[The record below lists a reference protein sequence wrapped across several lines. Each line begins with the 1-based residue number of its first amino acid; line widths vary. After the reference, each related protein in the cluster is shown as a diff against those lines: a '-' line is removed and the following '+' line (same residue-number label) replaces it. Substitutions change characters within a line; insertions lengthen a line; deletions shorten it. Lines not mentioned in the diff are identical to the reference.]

1 MSAPAWRLI
10 LGGARPGA
18 WNMACDAALL
28 ERVGAGD
35 SPPTLRFYAWDP
47 PAVSLG
53 RHQPEPDPEARAA
66 LAARGIDV
74 VRRPTGGRAVW
85 HGPPGEEL
93 TYAVAA
99 PLGEPPLDAG
109 IGEAYR
115 RIHVALAAGLRALG
129 ADVDLAPRAPSR
141 TRPDSRLAC
150 FAARVPHEIGAGG
163 AKLLGS
169 AQRRSRRA
177 LLQHGSLPL
186 AGDQSPL
193 REAWPDSLAEGAA
206 TTLSAA
212 AGRRVGFHEAAA
224 ALAEAIAEGLNVRL
238 ATGVFHE
245 DEDAAVAARTKAA
258 PRLTVARAEGD
269 TRSFR
274 RHDAG

>member
-1 MSAPAWRLI
+1 MSAPRWRL
-10 LGGARPGA
+10 LDTGPRGGA
-18 WNMACDAALL
+18 WNMACDAVLL
-28 ERVGAGD
+28 ERVGAGA
-35 SPPTLRFYAWDP
+35 SPPTLRFYGWDP

-53 RHQPEPDPEARAA
+53 RHQPEPGPAELAA

-74 VRRPTGGRAVW
+74 VRRPTGGRGVW

-93 TYAVAA
+93 TYAVVA
-99 PLGEPPLDAG
+99 PLGAPPLDAG
-109 IGEAYR
+109 IAEAYR
-115 RIHVALAAGLRALG
+115 RIHEALADGLRALG

-193 REAWPDSLAEGAA
+193 REVWPDSLAPGAA

-212 AGRRVGFHEAAA
+212 AGRPVGFDEAAA
-224 ALAEAIAEGLNVRL
+224 ALAAALARGLNVRL
-238 ATGVFHE
+238 APGVWRK
-245 DEDAAVAARTKAA
+245 DEDDAVAAHRARGESLDS
-258 PRLTVARAEGD
+258 PARAA
-269 TRSFR
+269 RYSPFPPS
-274 RHDAG
+274 

>member
-1 MSAPAWRLI
+1 MSGPAWRL
-10 LGGARPGA
+10 LSTGARSGA
-18 WNMACDAALL
+18 WNMACDRVLL
-28 ERVGAGD
+28 ERVGAGA
-35 SPPTLRFYAWDP
+35 SPPTLRFYGWDP

-53 RHQPEPDPEARAA
+53 RHQPDPDPEARAA

-85 HGPPGEEL
+85 HGPPAEEL
-93 TYAVAA
+93 TYAVVA

-109 IGEAYR
+109 LVEAYR

-129 ADVDLAPRAPSR
+129 ADVDLAPRARTR

-169 AQRRSRRA
+169 AQRRIRGA

-193 REAWPDSLAEGAA
+193 RAAWPDSLADGAA
-206 TTLSAA
+206 TTLAEAVGRTVGFEETAA
-212 AGRRVGFHEAAA
+212 ALAA
-224 ALAEAIAEGLNVRL
+224 ALAEGMNVRL
-238 ATGVFHE
+238 LPGVLRG
-245 DEDAAVAARTKAA
+245 DEDAAVTARNAVP
-258 PRLTVARAEGD
+258 PRLTVARGEGD